1 MGLRNLCNS
10 SAFKFQNI
18 TKQLNRKIV
27 NYKDASEACL
37 TKTKLGSFLV
47 GRKKQHQTDAF

>member
-1 MGLRNLCNS
+1 MGLRNLYN